1 MYRTLLVCML
11 GFDLNGCANQIRVPS
26 SCQTVNECAEL
37 IKLKIQSNLEFDE
50 SFKDQTVKVNFHLDQ
65 SANVISYKMLEP
77 SKVIKLNEAV
87 KSAVLTSSTFTEV
100 LSADSEVFSEIKEV
114 NLIVIPRLD

>member
-11 GFDLNGCANQIRVPS
+11 GFALNGCAHQIRVPS

-87 KSAVLTSSTFTEV
+87 KSDVLTSSPFKEF
-100 LSADSEVFSEIKEV
+100 LSADSVVFSEIKEV
-114 NLIVIPRLD
+114 NLIDIPRLD